1 MSKTGDIQNNF
12 EKLKAELKSV
22 KYPNLNQ
29 LYQGDGQHQI
39 LEGKPFAFLPLI
51 HHLLLVY
58 SPHVTNFV
66 TQNGFELYAK
76 TDMRF
81 MESVYKLFLN

>member
-29 LYQGDGQHQI
+29 LY
-39 LEGKPFAFLPLI
+39 
-51 HHLLLVY
+51 
-58 SPHVTNFV
+58 
-66 TQNGFELYAK
+66 
-76 TDMRF
+76 
-81 MESVYKLFLN
+81 